1 MINIPFCCAA
11 RFEPAHRLVRHS
23 DFPTDRPRP
32 DSINKAGRMFRPTD
46 PLWSRP
52 GTRGPVRTALL
63 LNLTPFEPLPRG
75 RRIYSTGSRNPPRR
89 VGVESPKHALEAVT
103 RQKSASNG
111 RRRTHASARRTA
123 SKKGRTQCGTP
134 PNTRGSATP
143 SAWNKSRTSC
153 QLPRASQRATARVP
167 HHADEP

>member
-46 PLWSRP
+46 PLWSHP

-123 SKKGRTQCGTP
+123 SNKERP
-134 PNTRGSATP
+134 DSMRNT
-143 SAWNKSRTSC
+143 
-153 QLPRASQRATARVP
+153 SQHTWISYAKCVEQVP
-167 HHADEP
+167 HIVPAPTGVPTRYGPCAPSC